1 MVAAFG
7 GATRSEGQ
15 VFHTITIG
23 EEDHPVYVAKDY
35 GMFCVAGIDK
45 LYNSCSDFCSM
56 DVAYKSG
63 HILFGC
69 FQIFTSQ
76 TK

>member
-15 VFHTITIG
+15 VFHTITVG

-35 GMFCVAGIDK
+35 GTFCVVGIDK
-45 LYNSCSDFCSM
+45 LYNSCNDF
-56 DVAYKSG
+56 
-63 HILFGC
+63 
-69 FQIFTSQ
+69 
-76 TK
+76 